1 MSLSAAAAL
10 SARKDV
16 VVGVLGATAALAGLV
31 LVFLGVLVTA
41 YQTLLGSSVRT
52 ATLERFRR
60 AAFVALVVFLTGLA
74 SVTVST
80 SWLVLGA
87 GRSFYGAVLVLFF
100 LELAALAVVAVYA
113 TVWVL
118 LR

>member
-1 MSLSAAAAL
+1 MPLSAAAAIVG
-10 SARKDV
+10 RKDV
-16 VVGVLGATAALAGLV
+16 VIGVLGATAALSGLV
-31 LVFLGVLVTA
+31 LVFLGVLVTT
-41 YQTLLGSSVRT
+41 YQTLLGRVRDV
-52 ATLERFRR
+52 TLERFRR
-60 AAFVALVVFLTGLA
+60 AAFVALAVFLTGLV

-80 SWLVLGA
+80 SWLALGA
-87 GRSFYGAVLVLFF
+87 GRAFYAVALVLFF

>member
-1 MSLSAAAAL
+1 MSLSAAAL
-10 SARKDV
+10 SVRKDV

-31 LVFLGVLVTA
+31 LVFLGVLVST
-41 YQTLLGSSVRT
+41 YQTLLGR
-52 ATLERFRR
+52 AMEKTLERFRR

-87 GRSFYGAVLVLFF
+87 GRAFYGVVLVLFF
-100 LELAALAVVAVYA
+100 VELAALAVVAVYA